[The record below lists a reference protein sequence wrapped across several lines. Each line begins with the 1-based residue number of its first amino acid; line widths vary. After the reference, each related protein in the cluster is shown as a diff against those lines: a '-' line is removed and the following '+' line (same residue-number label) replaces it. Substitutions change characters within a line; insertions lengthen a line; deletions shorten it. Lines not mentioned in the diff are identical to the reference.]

1 MGKEHE
7 HDDPD
12 FKQDPHGDRVLF
24 DSHMRRAEPRSTERH
39 VAKLR
44 RRSYSYSL
52 GLTPSGQLDMGLVFI
67 SFQKDLK
74 KGFIDTQKRLNGEP
88 LERYIKPFGGGYYLV
103 LPGITSEKSY
113 LGEALIAAARDQG
126 R

>member
-1 MGKEHE
+1 MTG
-7 HDDPD
+7 
-12 FKQDPHGDRVLF
+12 
-24 DSHMRRAEPRSTERH
+24 
-39 VAKLR
+39 
-44 RRSYSYSL
+44 SYL
-52 GLTPSGQLDMGLVFI
+52 IP
-67 SFQKDLK
+67 
-74 KGFIDTQKRLNGEP
+74 TQKRLNGEP